1 MAVIGLDPIGLT
13 VAFAAGA
20 LSFLSPCLLPLVP
33 GYVAFMAAGS
43 DSKNAR
49 LRRVGFFVLGF
60 ALIFTLLGLGSGF
73 AGGFFL
79 KERRTFEIVGGV
91 LIILLGLFMILPR
104 LSSTLQREKRMRLKQ
119 PSSDLAASGVGMAFA
134 VGWSPCIG
142 PSLAAI
148 LALAATS
155 GSTFSGGALL
165 FVFALGLGLPFL
177 LITLFMDRAERLM
190 SRLRLHTQVARVAA
204 GGMMVVFGVLL
215 AAGTLGRLSAQL
227 SGINPPINI

>member
-1 MAVIGLDPIGLT
+1 MIGLDPIGLSI
-13 VAFAAGA
+13 AFAAGA

-33 GYVAFMAAGS
+33 GYIAFMAAG
-43 DSKNAR
+43 DSARNKR
-49 LRRVGFFVLGF
+49 LRRVAFFVLGF

-73 AGGFFL
+73 AGGFLL
-79 KERRTFEIVGGV
+79 KERRTFEIAGGI
-91 LIILLGLFMILPR
+91 LIILLGLFMILPK

-155 GSTFSGGALL
+155 GSTYSGGALL

-204 GGMMVVFGVLL
+204 GGMMVAFGILL
-215 AAGTLGRLSAQL
+215 AAGTLGRLSAEL